1 MPSNRERRMHWHCV
15 TNSGTA
21 VLHGISE
28 MRVNCA
34 PRISCSPF
42 LFRTQERVDTI
53 LPDCPGRLSW
63 RHRARPSATLHEIQ
77 ARSQGAN
84 LNVYVVTQAPG
95 AMQVPLNETFV
106 QLLWGKRCRY
116 SQIKHF
122 RPATSPGP
130 SPGTRSAGLS

>member
-1 MPSNRERRMHWHCV
+1 
-15 TNSGTA
+15 
-21 VLHGISE
+21 

-53 LPDCPGRLSW
+53 LLDCPGRLSW

-84 LNVYVVTQAPG
+84 LNTSFLAQSVGDCKSECAQVFSQQAMRDVHHIGNIRVESDYRACGGSAVIP
-95 AMQVPLNETFV
+95 ET
-106 QLLWGKRCRY
+106 
-116 SQIKHF
+116 
-122 RPATSPGP
+122 P
-130 SPGTRSAGLS
+130 